1 MRIRFLVG
9 MAGLALFVLPLTV
22 QAANDDTYRQLNL
35 FGDVFERVRAD
46 YVEEVS
52 DSELIEAAINGML
65 GSLDPHSRYLN
76 AKSFEDMQTQTRGEF
91 GGLGIEVTMDENGFV
106 KVITP
111 IDDTPAKR
119 AGLESGDFV
128 THLDGE
134 SILGLNLS
142 EAVEKMRGPIDS
154 GIVLTIQRPGAEAPF
169 DVEIIRAVIT
179 IRSVR
184 TRMEDDDVAYVR
196 ISSFSEK
203 TTRDL
208 EREIGKLRTE
218 YGETLKGLVLDLR
231 NNPGG
236 LLDQAVSVSDSF
248 LVQGEIVSTRGRRP
262 DSIQRFNAKS
272 GDLIDGMPMIVLIN
286 GGSASASEIV
296 AGALQDHR
304 RAIVLGTRSFG
315 KASVQTVIPLGEHG
329 AMRLTTARYYTPSG
343 TSIQARGIHP
353 DILVEQAK
361 IEQITRAPR
370 RSEADLRGSLSNEQ
384 DNGAEDAAGAPEGI
398 EGHEDDTEN
407 GADAPSEAPDDYQL
421 ARALDLLR
429 GLQLLSSTMVN

>member
-1 MRIRFLVG
+1 MRIRILAG
-9 MAGLALFVLPLTV
+9 LAGLALFALPLSLH
-22 QAANDDTYRQLNL
+22 AANNETYRQLNL

-65 GSLDPHSRYLN
+65 SSLDPHSRYLN
-76 AKSFEDMQTQTRGEF
+76 AKSFQDMQTQTRGEF
-91 GGLGIEVTMDENGFV
+91 GGLGIEVTMDDNGFV

-111 IDDTPAKR
+111 IDDTPAQR
-119 AGLESGDFV
+119 AGLQPGDYV

-134 SILGLNLS
+134 PILGLTLA
-142 EAVEKMRGPIDS
+142 EAVDKMRGPVDS
-154 GIVLTIQRPGAEAPF
+154 GILLTIQRPGADAPF
-169 DVEIIRAVIT
+169 DVEIIRAIIT

-184 TRMEDDDVAYVR
+184 VHMEGNDVAYVR

-208 EREIGKLRTE
+208 EKSIAKILAENA
-218 YGETLKGLVLDLR
+218 ETLKGWVLDLR

-248 LVQGEIVSTRGRRP
+248 LIQGEIVSTRGRRP

-304 RAIVLGTRSFG
+304 RAIVLGTPSFG
-315 KASVQTVIPLGEHG
+315 KASVQTVIPLGRHG
-329 AMRLTTARYYTPSG
+329 AIRLTTARYYTPSG

-353 DILVEQAK
+353 DIIVEQAT
-361 IEQITRAPR
+361 IERLNRGPR

-384 DNGAEDAAGAPEGI
+384 ENGAGEEG
-398 EGHEDDTEN
+398 EATKTEEN
-407 GADAPSEAPDDYQL
+407 GADESRAQNDYQL

>member
-1 MRIRFLVG
+1 MAGL
-9 MAGLALFVLPLTV
+9 AGLALFALPLSLN
-22 QAANDDTYRQLNL
+22 AANNETYRQLKL

-65 GSLDPHSRYLN
+65 SSLDPHSRYMN
-76 AKSFEDMQTQTRGEF
+76 AKNFQDMQTQTRGEF
-91 GGLGIEVTMDENGFV
+91 GGLGIEVTMDDNGFV

-111 IDDTPAKR
+111 IDDTPAQR
-119 AGLESGDFV
+119 AGLKPGDYV

-134 SILGLNLS
+134 PILGLSLA
-142 EAVEKMRGPIDS
+142 EAVDKMRGPIDS
-154 GIVLTIQRPGAEAPF
+154 GITLTIQRPGTEAPF
-169 DVEIIRAVIT
+169 DVEIIRAIIT

-184 TRMEDDDVAYVR
+184 VHMEGDDIAYVR

-203 TTRDL
+203 TTLDL
-208 EREIGKLRTE
+208 ETAIEKVLGQNGK
-218 YGETLKGLVLDLR
+218 TLKGMVLDLR

-248 LVQGEIVSTRGRRP
+248 LIQGEIVSTRGRRP

-304 RAIVLGTRSFG
+304 RAIVLGTPSFG
-315 KASVQTVIPLGEHG
+315 KASVQTVIPLGRHG
-329 AMRLTTARYYTPSG
+329 AIRLTTARYFTPSG

-353 DILVEQAK
+353 DIIVEQAT
-361 IEQITRAPR
+361 IEHLNHSPR
-370 RSEADLRGSLSNEQ
+370 QSEANLRGSLRNEQ
-384 DNGAEDAAGAPEGI
+384 NDGAGEEGEVSKTEDDAAGASRSQ
-398 EGHEDDTEN
+398 N
-407 GADAPSEAPDDYQL
+407 DYQL

-429 GLQLLSSTMVN
+429 GLQLLSGTVVN

>member
-1 MRIRFLVG
+1 MRIGILAGV
-9 MAGLALFVLPLTV
+9 AGLALFILPLAAG
-22 QAANDDTYRQLNL
+22 AANNETYRQLNL

-65 GSLDPHSRYLN
+65 SSLDPHSRYLN

-91 GGLGIEVTMDENGFV
+91 GGLGIEVTMDDNGFV

-111 IDDTPAKR
+111 IDDTPAQR
-119 AGLESGDFV
+119 AGLVPGDFV

-134 SILGLNLS
+134 SILGLTLT
-142 EAVEKMRGPIDS
+142 EAVDKMRGPIDS
-154 GIVLTIQRPGAEAPF
+154 GIVLTIQRPGAEASF
-169 DVEIIRAVIT
+169 DVEIIRAVIS

-184 TRMEDDDVAYVR
+184 VRMEDDDVAYVR

-208 EREIGKLRTE
+208 EREIDKLRDE
-218 YGETLKGLVLDLR
+218 YGDTLKGLVLDLR

-296 AGALQDHR
+296 AGALQDHH

-315 KASVQTVIPLGEHG
+315 KASVQTVIPLGGHG
-329 AMRLTTARYYTPSG
+329 AMRLTTARYYTPAG

-353 DILVEQAK
+353 DIVVEQAK
-361 IEQITRAPR
+361 IERINRGPR

-384 DNGAEDAAGAPEGI
+384 DNGEDDEEAGATEG
-398 EGHEDDTEN
+398 DDN
-407 GADAPSEAPDDYQL
+407 GAQDNAREESTAPEDYQL

-429 GLQLLSSTMVN
+429 GLQLLSKTMVN